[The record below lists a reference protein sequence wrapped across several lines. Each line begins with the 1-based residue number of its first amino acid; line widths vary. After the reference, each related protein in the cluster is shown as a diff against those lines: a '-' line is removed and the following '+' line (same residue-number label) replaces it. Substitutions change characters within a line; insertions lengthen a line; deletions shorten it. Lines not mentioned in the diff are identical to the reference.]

1 MEDIVRLLGFEH
13 EEEAN
18 DFLIHHGLLDPMEE
32 LSAIPFHTRSIIST
46 LLLLLHSYHLTTL
59 SFSHSLAESSEKL
72 PAIVARNLIESKV
85 EGMRVSEIINGLEGS
100 FYTTPAINKEE
111 NVRFLFHRLC

>member
-46 LLLLLHSYHLTTL
+46 SLLLPALITSPLYHSRA
-59 SFSHSLAESSEKL
+59 LAESSEKL

-85 EGMRVSEIINGLEGS
+85 EGMRVSEIVNGLEGS